1 MPAGQ
6 TPHTVTLY
14 AHHDLVDAVQPGDRC
29 VSVCVCVRMCMHV
42 CMRMFGCIYLYP
54 RLTLLITTHM
64 KQSIFMTHTCHKC
77 NGYMHMV
84 LMTK

>member
-29 VSVCVCVRMCMHV
+29 VCLRAYVYACMYVCVRVHV
-42 CMRMFGCIYLYP
+42 SEVV
-54 RLTLLITTHM
+54 H
-64 KQSIFMTHTCHKC
+64 FMTHTCHKC
-77 NGYMHMV
+77 NGYTYMV